1 MVPPANVPELRHTSG
16 VFVQSKS
23 FVDKYAH
30 IVAPLTALLRNGPD
44 GKPVPFVWGPEQQ
57 QAYDTIRNTLL
68 NGAHLSP
75 PDYNL
80 PFHLGC
86 DASNDGKAAGL
97 TQYSDITAGTS
108 FTVLDYGPDHTTVMI
123 AGETNPHP
131 IAHTAENRKIIV
143 YFSKCWSEADRKR
156 APYYLE
162 ADCLLWGLDKSRFW
176 ALSSPYTLFAHSDH
190 LPLKWMKKSDKG
202 PVSVAT
208 IENLSDMDYTICYI
222 KGPENSLFDSLSR
235 YPMLGPRVLAP
246 IGLAHSFDE
255 LLRRLPDRLRDLR
268 TVRTHCPPHTADI
281 ARRIQT
287 WRRPTN
293 PIDTHSVSHL
303 QHPGPVD
310 LILTAP
316 RAEDSPRIAARLLS
330 TSVPFAILVP
340 TDLVPYITAPV
351 DGQPDLGGKYKEA
364 GKISFL
370 ESEMLW
376 FIGNIP
382 ELSNH
387 CEIFANIKPT
397 PAPLLEFRRLSSPS
411 SLSL

>member
-1 MVPPANVPELRHTSG
+1 
-16 VFVQSKS
+16 
-23 FVDKYAH
+23 
-30 IVAPLTALLRNGPD
+30 
-44 GKPVPFVWGPEQQ
+44 
-57 QAYDTIRNTLL
+57 
-68 NGAHLSP
+68 
-75 PDYNL
+75 
-80 PFHLGC
+80 
-86 DASNDGKAAGL
+86 
-97 TQYSDITAGTS
+97 
-108 FTVLDYGPDHTTVMI
+108 
-123 AGETNPHP
+123 
-131 IAHTAENRKIIV
+131 
-143 YFSKCWSEADRKR
+143 
-156 APYYLE
+156 
-162 ADCLLWGLDKSRFW
+162 
-176 ALSSPYTLFAHSDH
+176 
-190 LPLKWMKKSDKG
+190 
-202 PVSVAT
+202 
-208 IENLSDMDYTICYI
+208 
-222 KGPENSLFDSLSR
+222 
-235 YPMLGPRVLAP
+235 MLGPRVLAP

-397 PAPLLEFRRLSSPS
+397 PAPLLEFRASIVSHLPV
-411 SLSL
+411 SLDDWRDAQADDNELLEGIDERREGRAAEGSCGA